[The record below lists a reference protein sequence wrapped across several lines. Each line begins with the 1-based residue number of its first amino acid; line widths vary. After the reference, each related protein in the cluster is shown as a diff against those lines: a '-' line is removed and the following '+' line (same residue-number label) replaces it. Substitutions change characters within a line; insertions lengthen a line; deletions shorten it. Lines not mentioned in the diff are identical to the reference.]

1 MWLLI
6 SSIFIYWVFSMKEE
20 IIIRFFQITDSLNY
34 KSRQRK
40 QNTTGQI
47 LPCWLVGTLKANYQ
61 PNLSQIKNTIAP
73 IYLNICLVWTG
84 LCLKLG
90 KSLLPLT
97 QFRTTTNPS
106 KTGRSLM
113 VSSRIMIHKRIFS
126 LLPEEERVRGKSS
139 HNWILYSLVFLAEW
153 MNLVLTKGPMSIS
166 SRYAWEIL
174 FVINAN

>member
-1 MWLLI
+1 MITNKISHANLELMLIGPLI
-6 SSIFIYWVFSMKEE
+6 STRFI
-20 IIIRFFQITDSLNY
+20 QITDSLNY

-40 QNTTGQI
+40 QNTTGQR

-73 IYLNICLVWTG
+73 IYLNICLVWTR

-126 LLPEEERVRGKSS
+126 QLPEEERVRGKSS
-139 HNWILYSLVFLAEW
+139 HNWILYSCFFGW
-153 MNLVLTKGPMSIS
+153 MNEPCTYQG
-166 SRYAWEIL
+166 
-174 FVINAN
+174 ANEHQFKICIGDFIRDQC